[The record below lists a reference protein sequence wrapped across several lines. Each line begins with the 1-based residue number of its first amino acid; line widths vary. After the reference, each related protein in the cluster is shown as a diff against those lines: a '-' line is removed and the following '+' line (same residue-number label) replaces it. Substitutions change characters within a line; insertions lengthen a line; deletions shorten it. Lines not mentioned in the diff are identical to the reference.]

1 MISVIVPVY
10 NGAKTIGPCLNSI
23 RTQRGVELEILLID
37 DGSAEKTGE
46 LCREAAAQD
55 ARIRLLHQE
64 NAGVSAARNR
74 GLREAKGKYITFVDA
89 DDLLSA
95 GALATLRNA
104 METGAD
110 FVIGSHLYFRG
121 PWKRKTIHSP
131 EEGCDSL
138 VSLMCGKLFRRSL
151 LEETQLRFRE
161 DLPYGEDTVFNLQY
175 GSCAARWKVLPDIV
189 YHCRMGGSASS
200 LRYYPNRAEIA
211 RELVEAYRTYGTASD
226 LLPIVAREL
235 TETMLHYLVHCPKAE
250 GTKRAEEARVLLSP
264 YLKESTIT
272 TDSVRKK
279 YRYRI
284 LLRKLKKWLRGYKQ

>member
-10 NGAKTIGPCLNSI
+10 NGAGTIVSCLNSI
-23 RTQRGVELEILLID
+23 RAQQGVRLEILLID
-37 DGSAEKTGE
+37 DGSTDETSE
-46 LCREAAAQD
+46 LCRNAAAQD
-55 ARIRLLHQE
+55 GRIRLFHQE

-74 GLREAKGKYITFVDA
+74 GLREAKGDYITFVDA

-95 GALATLRNA
+95 GALAILRNA
-104 METGAD
+104 METGVD

-121 PWKRKTIHSP
+121 PWRRETIHSP
-131 EEGCDSL
+131 EEERDSL
-138 VSLMCGKLFRRSL
+138 ASLMCGKLFRRSI

-175 GSCAARWKVLPDIV
+175 GSRAARWKVLPDIV

-211 RELVEAYRTYGTASD
+211 RQLVEAYRTYAPTAD
-226 LLPIVAREL
+226 LPKIAAREL

-264 YLKESTIT
+264 YLKESIIT
-272 TDSVRKK
+272 PETVRKK

-284 LLRKLKKWLRGYKQ
+284 LLRKLKKCLRGCKL